1 MINVE
6 VDFEQIILNIRRG
19 TYNRIGTGSGRTVF
33 DLGNGFV
40 IKVARNRRGIAQNKA
55 EYHISSAIDSCL
67 FAKIQHVSEDYRFLI
82 MVKAEKIKNISYV
95 WNYFNVKNN
104 RQLYQLAELKDIA
117 AKHHLILGDFGI
129 PINWGKIDDKPV
141 IIDYGFTH
149 QVKQRFY

>member
-6 VDFEQIILNIRRG
+6 VDFGQIILNIRKG
-19 TYNRIGTGSGRTVF
+19 TYKCIGAGSGRTVF
-33 DLGNGFV
+33 DLENGFV

-55 EYHISSAIDSCL
+55 EYHISTTADSCL
-67 FAKIQHVSEDYRFLI
+67 LAKIKHVSEDFRFLI

-104 RQLYQLAELKDIA
+104 RQLFQLEELKDIA
-117 AKHHLILGDFGI
+117 AKHHLSLGDFGRS
-129 PINWGKIDDKPV
+129 INWGKINEKPV

-149 QVKQRFY
+149 QVKRRFY